1 MLEVKDIVNVIIS
14 REQTSKTVRDLQT
27 IATLFR
33 HERYTNGDV
42 YRTYGDTDEMLAD
55 GFLTTD
61 KAYISASL
69 IFAQN
74 PRVKTIIVGAIDS
87 VDPTPVDY
95 VAEILKLQTATEN
108 WLFLIT
114 EATDDVDQL
123 KIAKYVET
131 QTIVYVMSNSKP
143 ELLTTATT
151 DVFSKI
157 KELGYTKTIGFAT
170 KNTTQVSP
178 ESAWVGRFATVTI
191 GSNVWI
197 HKGLIGITPESF
209 SRTEMTNLNAKNANY
224 YTKVGQDPSV
234 EGSANVLG
242 GERIHVILGV
252 IWLETRIAERYWNL
266 LYVSDRILYTNGGI
280 DKFKA
285 ELVAVLNEAVTNN
298 ILTDDDGFQITT
310 PDANKLTSQKRA
322 TSVLSA
328 IKFRARLA
336 GAILFVDAVE
346 GVVYP

>member
-33 HERYTNGDV
+33 HQRYTNGDV
-42 YRTYGDTDEMLAD
+42 YRTYGSTDEMLTD
-55 GFLTTD
+55 GFITTD

-69 IFAQN
+69 IFSQN
-74 PRVKTIIVGAIDS
+74 PQVKTIIVGCIDS
-87 VDPTPVDY
+87 EDPTPIDY
-95 VAEILKLQTATEN
+95 VTEILKLQSATEE

-114 EATDDVDQL
+114 EATDDVDKL
-123 KIAKYVET
+123 KIAEYAET
-131 QTIVYVMSNSKP
+131 QTMIYVLSDSKP
-143 ELLTTATT
+143 ETLTTATT
-151 DVFSKI
+151 DIFSKI
-157 KELGYTKTIGFAT
+157 KELGYMHTIGFYT

-178 ESAWVGRFATVTI
+178 ESAFVGRFASAVI

-197 HKGLIGITPESF
+197 HKALTGLTPEGF
-209 SRTEMTNLNAKNANY
+209 SRTEMTNLKAKNGNF

-252 IWLETRIAERYWNL
+252 IWLEVRIAERYWNL
-266 LYVSDRILYTNGGI
+266 LYVSDRILYTNAGI

-285 ELVAVLNEAVTNN
+285 ELVTVLDEAVTNN
-298 ILTDDDGFQITT
+298 ILTDDDGFQIST

-322 TSVLSA
+322 TGILSA

-336 GAILFVDAVE
+336 GAIIYVDAVE